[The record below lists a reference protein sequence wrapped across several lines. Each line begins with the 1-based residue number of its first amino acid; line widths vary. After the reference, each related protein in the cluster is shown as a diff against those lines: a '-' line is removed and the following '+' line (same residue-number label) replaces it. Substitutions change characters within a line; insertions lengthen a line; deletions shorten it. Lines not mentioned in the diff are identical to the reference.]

1 MLEILVLLFAVLL
14 AAGVLLFVLE
24 PVWRAT
30 LPPEEE
36 ETAEHIDVLA
46 DLYARRDALYASI
59 KELEFDHR
67 VGKIGAEDYER
78 FSARLK
84 QEAAD
89 VLRQIEEA
97 KAAQQSV
104 RERLE
109 ARVRAM
115 AGLSPT
121 PEPAPAGATA
131 TGPAAAAAGEPRY
144 CTQCGQPLVPGA
156 RFCSQCGAPVRR
168 PSSSA

>member
-1 MLEILVLLFAVLL
+1 MLEILVLIFAILL

-30 LPPEEE
+30 FPPTEE
-36 ETAEHIDVLA
+36 ETGEYMDVLA

-89 VLRQIEEA
+89 VLRQIEEV
-97 KAAQQSV
+97 KAAQRSV

-109 ARVRAM
+109 AQVRAM
-115 AGLSPT
+115 MGPT
-121 PEPAPAGATA
+121 RAPKPAPAGTATA
-131 TGPAAAAAGEPRY
+131 GPAATVAGEPRY
-144 CTQCGQPLVPGA
+144 CTQCGHPLVSGA

-168 PSSSA
+168 PPSA